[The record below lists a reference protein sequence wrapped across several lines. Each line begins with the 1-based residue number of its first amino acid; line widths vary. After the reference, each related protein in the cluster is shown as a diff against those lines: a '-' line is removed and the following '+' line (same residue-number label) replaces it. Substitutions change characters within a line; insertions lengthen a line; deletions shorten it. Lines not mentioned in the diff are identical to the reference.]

1 MPKLK
6 IAKPVAEGYTIFQK
20 AFVSRLKPNGATE
33 QLFDKIAGTCRF
45 VYNGALHQ
53 RRAFYD
59 MGLKTPTAFD
69 QIKVLTQAKQNPD
82 LAFLSDAPIHCL
94 QQAMIDVATAFDNFF
109 ADLKKQATGLLKA
122 KDVRRPKKHK
132 KGKCRDSFR
141 FPDPKQFV
149 IERKR
154 VKLPKIGWVNF
165 FDSRKIEGTPKSVTV
180 FKDGKHWFMSVL
192 CEIIA
197 PIPVP
202 PKGEP
207 IGIDLNVEEGA
218 AVALSDGRCLET
230 AKTSKREQRFLRKL
244 KRTVSRRFKG
254 SVRYAKAVERL
265 AKFEKFRAN
274 RRKDAIHKVTTQLAK
289 THGVLVIEDLK
300 VKNMTASAAGTVEEP
315 GKNVKAKS
323 GLNRVILDRA
333 FGFVRQCLAYKTAW
347 YGSEVRKRPAPYT
360 SQKCSC
366 CGHIDAANRK
376 GSWFCCLKC
385 GHAESAHT
393 NAAKNI
399 LADGLEPVQETV
411 RKAATDRGETV
422 RLAVRAG
429 NLREAI
435 TLRGDLVTC

>member
-6 IAKPVAEGYTIFQK
+6 IPKPVAEGYTIIQK

-45 VYNGALHQ
+45 VYNGAVHQ

-69 QIKVLTQAKQNPD
+69 QIKFLTQAKHNPD

-94 QQAMIDVATAFDNFF
+94 QQAMVDVATAFDNFF
-109 ADLKKQATGLLKA
+109 ADLKKQAAGLLKA

-141 FPDPKQFV
+141 FPDAKQFV
-149 IERKR
+149 IKRKR

-165 FDSRKIEGTPKSVTV
+165 FDSRAIEGTPKSVTV
-180 FKDGKHWFMSVL
+180 FKDGQHWFMSVL
-192 CEIIA
+192 CEVIA
-197 PIPVP
+197 PIPAQP
-202 PKGEP
+202 TGEA

-230 AKTSKREQRFLRKL
+230 AKTSKRERRFLRKL
-244 KRTVSRRFKG
+244 KRTVSRRIKG
-254 SVRYAKAVERL
+254 SERYAKAVARL
-265 AKFEKFRAN
+265 AKFEKYRSS
-274 RRKDAIHKVTTQLAK
+274 RRKDSIHKITTQLAK
-289 THGVLVIEDLK
+289 THGVIVIEDLK

-315 GKNVKAKS
+315 GKNVKQKS
-323 GLNRVILDRA
+323 GLNRSILDRA
-333 FGFVRQCLAYKTAW
+333 FGFVRQCLGYKTVW
-347 YGSEVRKRPAPYT
+347 YGSELRKVHPAYT
-360 SQKCSC
+360 SQRCSE
-366 CGHIDAANRK
+366 CGHTCKENRQST
-376 GSWFCCLKC
+376 GWFKCVAC

-399 LADGLEPVQETV
+399 LADGLEPVQEMV
-411 RKAATDRGETV
+411 RKAATDRGEIV
-422 RLAVRAG
+422 RPAQAG
-429 NLREAI
+429 CFNEAI
-435 TLRGDLVTC
+435 THRGDLVTC